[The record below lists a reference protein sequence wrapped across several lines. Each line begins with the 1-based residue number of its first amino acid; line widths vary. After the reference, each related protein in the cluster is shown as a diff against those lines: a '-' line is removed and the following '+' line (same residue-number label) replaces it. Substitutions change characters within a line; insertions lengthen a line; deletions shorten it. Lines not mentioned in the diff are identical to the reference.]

1 MEFKEFYK
9 LLDVAL
15 TKEKIDITPSEEN
28 YNTYIFN
35 RYLSFYHPEI
45 AILIAKTS
53 NRVNWLPH
61 GENEELSW
69 KGIRALLPK
78 LPKTFIQYVKKPS
91 VMATQELNISE
102 DFIKEEAMIN
112 ECSKREI
119 RDLILDYAKRS

>member
-1 MEFKEFYK
+1 MDFKEFYK
-9 LLDVAL
+9 LLDGAL
-15 TKEKIDITPSEEN
+15 TKEKTEITPSEEN

-45 AILIAKTS
+45 TIYLAKTS
-53 NRVNWLPH
+53 NRVNWLPC
-61 GENEELSW
+61 GEDAEMSW

-78 LPKTFIQYVKKPS
+78 LPKSFIQYVKKPA
-91 VMATQELNISE
+91 VVATQELNVSE
-102 DFIKEEAMIN
+102 DFIKEEAMFN